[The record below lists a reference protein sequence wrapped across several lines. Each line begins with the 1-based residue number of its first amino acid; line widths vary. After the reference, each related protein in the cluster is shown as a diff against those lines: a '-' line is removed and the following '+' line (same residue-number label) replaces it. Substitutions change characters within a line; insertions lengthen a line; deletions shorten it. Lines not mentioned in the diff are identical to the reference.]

1 MGSTALHGD
10 GASYA
15 GEDGDEK
22 LNDFFYCGPI
32 HDGKKLII
40 KNEKWFTVYSLPFS
54 G

>member
-32 HDGKKLII
+32 HEE
-40 KNEKWFTVYSLPFS
+40 KN
-54 G
+54 